1 MLISFSILLI
11 PNFHKSETPNFEMT
25 IPIWD
30 KILSRTIFPHKILLI
45 FHCTSILLGSV
56 HEDCFF
62 TSLHCLSVILKQ
74 VENQPNQ
81 KLSETVECSSALL
94 WAWSDFLRWESNII
108 AKVLQGIKAAL
119 LTPKASK
126 GASRWYLVV
135 FCFHEVAEE
144 TQTEDLGSKTWW
156 SLSWLDSVGTY
167 WSTPKSPTWL
177 IPMIFGIHFLFFY

>member
-1 MLISFSILLI
+1 MEKDENRLAATLSPDKCHFWGGWYALQNFFFFLKPLMLISFTILI

-30 KILSRTIFPHKILLI
+30 KILSCTLLPLKILYI

-56 HEDCFF
+56 QEDCFF

-81 KLSETVECSSALL
+81 TLSQTVECSSALL
-94 WAWSDFLRWESNII
+94 WARSNFLRWESNII
-108 AKVLQGIKAAL
+108 AKVMQGVKAAL

-126 GASRWYLVV
+126 GACRWYLVV
-135 FCFHEVAEE
+135 FCFHEVAKE
-144 TQTEDLGSKTWW
+144 TQTEDLGSKN
-156 SLSWLDSVGTY
+156 
-167 WSTPKSPTWL
+167 
-177 IPMIFGIHFLFFY
+177 